1 MNNLDKFG
9 QSFINFLIPD
19 MSAKRECAY
28 ENRKVF
34 FSGKK
39 QNFFKSIRFKDFK
52 IVFRLSHNKFC
63 NFECFYLVEFKS
75 YFDTWALS
83 KDIMCCL
90 LVSCF

>member
-9 QSFINFLIPD
+9 HSFDKLSDI
-19 MSAKRECAY
+19 SAKRECAY
-28 ENRKVF
+28 ENREVF

-39 QNFFKSIRFKDFK
+39 QKFLKSIRFKDFK

-83 KDIMCCL
+83 IYIHIMCCL